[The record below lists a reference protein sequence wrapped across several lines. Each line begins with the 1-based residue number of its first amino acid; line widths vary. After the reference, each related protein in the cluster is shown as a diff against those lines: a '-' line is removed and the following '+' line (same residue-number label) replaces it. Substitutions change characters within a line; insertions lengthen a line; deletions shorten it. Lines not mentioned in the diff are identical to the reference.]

1 MIYPGVSAC
10 IDCTLDLFP
19 PQVNFPLCTIA
30 HTPRLPEHCIEYSRI
45 LLWPKEKPFG
55 DEVNIDGDDPQHI
68 SWIFEKAKERAE
80 QYGIQGVTYRLTQGV
95 VKRIIPA
102 VASTNAVI
110 AAACTTE
117 VFKVV
122 TSCCNPL
129 SNYMVFNDSGACV
142 FCLRVK
148 ISCRFKFKME
158 FTPMFMSKKRTLTAL
173 FVVEDHRN

>member
-80 QYGIQGVTYRLTQGV
+80 Q
-95 VKRIIPA
+95 
-102 VASTNAVI
+102 
-110 AAACTTE
+110 
-117 VFKVV
+117 
-122 TSCCNPL
+122 
-129 SNYMVFNDSGACV
+129 
-142 FCLRVK
+142 
-148 ISCRFKFKME
+148 
-158 FTPMFMSKKRTLTAL
+158 
-173 FVVEDHRN
+173 